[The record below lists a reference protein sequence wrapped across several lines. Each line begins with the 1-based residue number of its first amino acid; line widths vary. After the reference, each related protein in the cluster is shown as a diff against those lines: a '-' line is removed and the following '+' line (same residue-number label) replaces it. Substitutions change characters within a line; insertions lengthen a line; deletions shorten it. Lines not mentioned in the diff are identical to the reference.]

1 MNEFHD
7 TIKQSEITPVFEK
20 LGPGLKA
27 NFRPVLILP
36 LVPKV
41 FEKIVYDQ
49 LYNYME
55 NFLNFYKSDQI
66 NLTQGCG
73 RGGLGGYCYN
83 VNGQDYLQKPS
94 KVNIRS
100 TFVQYIH

>member
-73 RGGLGGYCYN
+73 RGGFRGLLLQCQWSRLPAEALK
-83 VNGQDYLQKPS
+83 GQY
-94 KVNIRS
+94 
-100 TFVQYIH
+100 